1 MTKQSRGRLPY
12 DSLRAT
18 FEPHLDLHATRL
30 TVLCALIFAMIT
42 SRSVVLY
49 TLVSHVALLGSFDV
63 KFKRLK
69 RFMQFNL
76 PDTQIASLVLKRL
89 PRGKHWL
96 IVDRTH
102 WTLGKANINVLLLS
116 VVWKRF
122 SLPLL
127 WTVFPKSGNSSQLE
141 RTALL
146 ERLLPIVPKGDTL
159 GLMGDREFIGAT
171 WFTFLRKH
179 KIEICIRLKS
189 DTRVNGITVQGCF
202 CKMEINEVRYWHKSM
217 KLYGVK
223 LRVMATRCLDG
234 SMLYLAYQGRHQEG
248 LRHYA
253 RRWQCENLHQSLK
266 GRGFNVLELKR
277 HLSGQLRLED
287 SHLTDPARVSTLLGV
302 VSLAFIWC
310 CLSGAWRSVKEPLK
324 VLKHGYT
331 QKSIFRYGLDLLQ
344 EAILHPQSAAR
355 RRLSTLAQ
363 LFDP

>member
-1 MTKQSRGRLPY
+1 MTKQKKGRLPY
-12 DSLRAT
+12 DSLRT
-18 FEPHLDLHATRL
+18 VFNPHLELHATRL
-30 TVLCALIFAMIT
+30 TVLCALIFGMIT

-49 TLVSHVALLGSFDV
+49 TLVSHVALPGSFDV

-76 PDTQIASLVLKRL
+76 PDTLIASLVLRLL

-102 WTLGKANINVLLLS
+102 WVLGKANINVLLLS
-116 VVWKRF
+116 VVWQRF

-127 WTVFPKSGNSSQLE
+127 WMVFPKSGNSSQLE
-141 RTALL
+141 RTTLL

-159 GLMGDREFIGAT
+159 GLMGDREFIGAI
-171 WFTFLRKH
+171 WFKFLRQH

-189 DTRVNGITVQGCF
+189 DTRVNGIKVQGCF
-202 CKMEINEVRYWHKSM
+202 CKMEINEIRYWHQAM

-223 LRVMATRCLDG
+223 MRVMATRCLDG

-253 RRWQCENLHQSLK
+253 QRWQCENLHQSLK
-266 GRGFNVLELKR
+266 GRGFN
-277 HLSGQLRLED
+277 LED
-287 SHLTDPARVSTLLGV
+287 SHITHPARVSTLLGV

-310 CLSGAWRSVKEPLK
+310 CLTGAWRSVKEPLK
-324 VLKHGYT
+324 ALKHGYN

-344 EAILHPQSAAR
+344 EAILHPQSVAR